1 MNLTRSQLKNLKFA
15 LRKHGVV
22 FAYLFGSQAAGQA
35 TKDSDFD
42 FAVMLSNKIKKSKRF
57 DVRLKLISEISRL
70 LKNDKVEIVVL
81 NDTRSSFFKFVII
94 KEGKLVFEKD
104 HSARVDF
111 ELKAMNEY
119 YDFSYFFKINDPVY
133 LEERMKKYS
142 CVPKL
147 NAAR

>member
-1 MNLTRSQLKNLKFA
+1 MSFSKSQLKSLKTVFQ
-15 LRKHGVV
+15 KNGVV
-22 FAYLFGSQAAGQA
+22 FAYLFGSQAAGTA

-42 FAVMLSNKIKKSKRF
+42 FAVMFSEKAKKSKRF
-57 DVRLKLISEISRL
+57 DVRLRLISEISRL

-81 NDTRSSFFKFVII
+81 NDTRSLFFKFVIV
-94 KEGKLVFEKD
+94 KEGKMVFEKD

-119 YDFSYFFKINDPVY
+119 YDFSYFFKINDKVY
-133 LEERMKKYS
+133 LEERMEKYS
-142 CVPKL
+142 CVPKP